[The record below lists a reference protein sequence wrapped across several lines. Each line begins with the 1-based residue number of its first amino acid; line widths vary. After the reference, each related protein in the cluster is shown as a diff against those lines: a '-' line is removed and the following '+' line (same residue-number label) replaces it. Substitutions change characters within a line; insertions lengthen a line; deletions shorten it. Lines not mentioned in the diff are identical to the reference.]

1 MLSSLNLYIR
11 QLSHTSLSHVRVCRF
26 PSENLTPKN
35 MRISYQNQFWALI
48 VLCLFPIAS
57 ILSAA
62 ETVYPSSET
71 ILLELEA
78 NEFWWGG
85 LSVDGHKMP
94 YDADTELTRNLYGDN
109 VGNQASPVLV
119 SSTGRYVW
127 SEKPYRYSFKDGV
140 LTIDETHGEVMVGDG
155 GDSLV
160 DGFTKVSTTYF
171 PSNGEIPD
179 PLLFTAPQYNTW
191 IELIYNQ
198 NEKDIRAYADAIL
211 SNDYPAGVLMI
222 DDNWQQ
228 SYGDWTFRADR
239 FQDPKG
245 MIRHLHDGGFKVM
258 MWICPF
264 VTADTENFRYLAAEG
279 MLHLDPQR
287 TQEILWA
294 NTRNK
299 AAVIRWWNGASAM
312 LDLSNPRA
320 FAWIQGEMDRLVE
333 EYGVDGF
340 KLDAGDAGFYADSDI
355 ISWDQDSIPNDH
367 TMHFARLGLKYPLNE
382 YRASWKMAG
391 LPLAQRLRD
400 KEFEWSAMQQL
411 IPGMIAQGLMG
422 YAYTCPDMIGGGE
435 YQSFLSLDSIDEELI
450 VRSAQVHALMPMM
463 QFSVAPWRVLSPE
476 NNAICRDMAQ
486 LHADFGE
493 EILEMAK
500 RSSKTG
506 EPIVKPMAWFWPEA
520 GYEEIHDQFI
530 LGDDILVA
538 PIVESGARSRKVV
551 FPEGTWTGDDGST
564 VVGPTTVEIQVPLS
578 RLPYYRLK

>member
-1 MLSSLNLYIR
+1 MYSRSFNKLLVCAFVLFGSSV
-11 QLSHTSLSHVRVCRF
+11 HSLLA
-26 PSENLTPKN
+26 SETTYAK
-35 MRISYQNQFWALI
+35 
-48 VLCLFPIAS
+48 
-57 ILSAA
+57 
-62 ETVYPSSET
+62 SET
-71 ILLELEA
+71 IRIELLPG
-78 NEFWWGG
+78 EFWWGG
-85 LSVDGHKMP
+85 LSVDGHLMP
-94 YDADTELTRNLYGDN
+94 YSKETSLSRNLYGDN
-109 VGNQASPVLV
+109 KGNQASPILL
-119 SSTGRYVW
+119 STEGRYIW
-127 SEKPYRYSFKDGV
+127 SEKPYQYSFEKG
-140 LTIDETHGEVMVGDG
+140 LLEIDETMGEVYVGDG
-155 GDSLV
+155 GDSLAE
-160 DGFTKVSTTYF
+160 GFTVVSQKYF

-198 NEKDIRAYADAIL
+198 NEKDIRAYAEAIV
-211 SNDYPAGVLMI
+211 SNGYPTGVLMI
-222 DDNWQQ
+222 DDNWQR
-228 SYGDWTFRADR
+228 SYGDWRFRADR

-279 MLHLDPQR
+279 MLHLDPAR

-320 FAWIQGEMDRLVE
+320 FSWLESEMDYLVE

-340 KLDAGDAGFYADSDI
+340 KLDAGDMGFYDRNNI
-355 ISWDQDSIPNDH
+355 ISFVGDSMPNDH

-400 KEFEWSAMQQL
+400 KAFEWGDMRKL
-411 IPGMIAQGLMG
+411 IPGMISQGLMG

-500 RSSKTG
+500 KSSKTG
-506 EPIVKPMAWFWPEA
+506 EPIVKPLAWLWPDA

-538 PIVESGARSRKVV
+538 PVVESGARSREVV
-551 FPEGTWTGDDGST
+551 FPAGTWVGDDGSE
-564 VVGPTTVEIQVPLS
+564 VVGPATVEIQAPLA